1 MIAFLV
7 ICGHGYDGSGR
18 AGWLG
23 SFKFADFSC
32 GFQTV
37 HDRHMDIH
45 QDNIK
50 GGFLESFKSLKPV
63 LDGSNIVTPPF
74 QQFRC

>member
-1 MIAFLV
+1 MIALLV
-7 ICGHGYDGSGR
+7 ICGHGYDRGRR

-37 HDRHMDIH
+37 HDSHMDIH

-74 QQFRC
+74 